1 MISLTHIGAAQ
12 TLYLSDRLIWTDEY
26 AWSPTAAET
35 RFGTTGALMVH
46 VGKKQAGR
54 LITLDGVETEA
65 WLTRGVVAQ
74 LNDWAA
80 QPGAQFLLYLRGVS
94 RTVLFDHSRAPA
106 FDAKPVIKLQD
117 GVEQTTDL
125 YRPTFNFIEV

>member
-1 MISLTHIGAAQ
+1 MITLTHIATSQ
-12 TLYLSDRLIWTDEY
+12 TLELSERLLWTDEF

-46 VGKKQAGR
+46 VGQRQAGR
-54 LITLDGVETEA
+54 PITLDGVGSEA
-65 WLTRGVVAQ
+65 WLTRAVVAQ
-74 LNDWAA
+74 LNAWAA
-80 QPGAQFLLYLRGVS
+80 QPGARFLLCLRGVN

-106 FDAKPVIKLQD
+106 FDAKPVISVED
-117 GVEQTTDL
+117 GIELPTDL